1 MKNSVSLL
9 SVMTLSGKG
18 SDSLELVVFW
28 VMKAIEKS
36 KAVCRDRQE
45 KTAWRLLPLKQRQ

>member
-1 MKNSVSLL
+1 M
-9 SVMTLSGKG
+9 
-18 SDSLELVVFW
+18 ELVVFW